1 MLEVSRQTPAWTNAR
16 TPICSTIAGRVPVLL
31 ALVDIPLTRFPIDT
45 LIPGNYVWQP
55 TEASTPR
62 GV

>member
-1 MLEVSRQTPAWTNAR
+1 LTQSPLTH
-16 TPICSTIAGRVPVLL
+16 I
-31 ALVDIPLTRFPIDT
+31 DIPLTRFPIDT
-45 LIPGNYVWQP
+45 LIPGNYVRQP